1 MERIF
6 AETIALHVLLY
17 ACMLAN
23 PNMSERSFRTA
34 AIQGTKCMKKAFRS
48 FFFPFARVFRGCF
61 SWNQPFVGSLKSAT
75 NRLGPFL
82 RPSARLFPTGK
93 LPSGDAYP
101 FQNVWRG
108 RKVHDRIQER
118 CIRIGQYIADT
129 GATVRGAA
137 RHFGVSKSSVHKDM
151 DERLPKINQTLYRQ
165 VRCVLSYNKSVR
177 HLRGGEATR
186 RKYLHR

>member
-1 MERIF
+1 M
-6 AETIALHVLLY
+6 
-17 ACMLAN
+17 
-23 PNMSERSFRTA
+23 
-34 AIQGTKCMKKAFRS
+34 
-48 FFFPFARVFRGCF
+48 
-61 SWNQPFVGSLKSAT
+61 
-75 NRLGPFL
+75 
-82 RPSARLFPTGK
+82 
-93 LPSGDAYP
+93 
-101 FQNVWRG
+101 
-108 RKVHDRIQER
+108 HDRIQER

-129 GATVRGAA
+129 GATVRRAA